1 MNMKQPTTFEEA
13 TARLEAI
20 VRRMEDGQ
28 LNLDE
33 ITSQLKEAK
42 QLVKFCRDK
51 LTKTDKEVNDILK
64 DSSISPTNGE

>member
-1 MNMKQPTTFEEA
+1 MKQPTTFEEA

-51 LTKTDKEVNDILK
+51 LTKTEKEVNDILK
-64 DSSISPTNGE
+64 DSSSSPTKGE

>member
-1 MNMKQPTTFEEA
+1 MNMKQQTTFEEA

-64 DSSISPTNGE
+64 DSSISPTKGE

>member
-51 LTKTDKEVNDILK
+51 LTKTEKEVNDILK
-64 DSSISPTNGE
+64 DSSISPTKEK

>member
-20 VRRMEDGQ
+20 VRKMEDGQ

-51 LTKTDKEVNDILK
+51 LTKTDKEVNNILK
-64 DSSISPTNGE
+64 DSPISPTQGA

>member
-20 VRRMEDGQ
+20 VRKMEDGQ

-42 QLVKFCRDK
+42 QLMKFCRDK
-51 LTKTDKEVNDILK
+51 LTKTDKEVNNILK
-64 DSSISPTNGE
+64 DSPISPTKGA

>member
-28 LNLDE
+28 LNIDA

-64 DSSISPTNGE
+64 DSSISPTKGE